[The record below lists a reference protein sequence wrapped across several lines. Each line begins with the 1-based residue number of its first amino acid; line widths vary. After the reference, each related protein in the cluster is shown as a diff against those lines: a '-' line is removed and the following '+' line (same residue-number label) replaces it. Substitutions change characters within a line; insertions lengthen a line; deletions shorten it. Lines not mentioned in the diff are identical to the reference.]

1 MRCVDCFRHSAG
13 QIILIGNRCV
23 VRIDNLGAVAIGVI
37 FILDRFGVPDNL
49 RGVARRVIG
58 IFGLALIIVHRDN
71 PVERV
76 IGKCGIRL
84 GKQILISVVSIGND
98 RSVFLLQG

>member
-1 MRCVDCFRHSAG
+1 MVADRR
-13 QIILIGNRCV
+13 II
-23 VRIDNLGAVAIGVI
+23 RIDNLGTVAIGVI

-49 RGVARRVIG
+49 CGVACRVIG

-84 GKQILISVVSIGND
+84 GKQILISVVGIGND